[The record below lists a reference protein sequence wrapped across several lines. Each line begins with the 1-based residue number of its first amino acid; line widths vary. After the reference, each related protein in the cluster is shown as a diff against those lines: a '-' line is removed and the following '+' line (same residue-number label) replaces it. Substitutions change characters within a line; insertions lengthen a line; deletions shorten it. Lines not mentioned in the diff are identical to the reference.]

1 MKKLSLVILS
11 ISSMVYATPKAI
23 LQNNSTFIYHDIP
36 QDVITISDMFT
47 QGSFY
52 GRLRFNYSAFKW
64 DDEINKDGKW
74 IRKDNAIG
82 AIGGSLI
89 YNSAY
94 LYGLGFRVGG
104 YASKAYGSLDD
115 DLAYLYKGGKDLICR
130 YDMLSD
136 GISDMAVLAQA
147 YIEYRYKSGYF
158 QYGRV
163 LFDSFLTKSNDTKM
177 IPNGFEGYT
186 YHSSDIPDTKIK
198 VAYLLR
204 QKLKDHTSY
213 HHLLAWQP
221 RTTTDKYAPYT
232 QNDDSAMHRGL
243 SLDKLYQRGIDD
255 RLVVLEAT
263 NQTIHNLKITANYTA
278 VPKLLS
284 LAMMQLDYKISYGKW
299 QIKPAIRYMYQFDDQ
314 AGKIG
319 GANLKTITA
328 GYKNPDSLDTYMIA
342 TRLDLVSDS
351 YKLRFGYSYIADK
364 ADIVAPWRGFP
375 TGGFTRAMSQYN
387 WYANTKTYM
396 ARVDLN
402 LDKMDIAKSTTATIK
417 YAIQDFDDKKLGVP
431 SDNDIITLDVIKRFE
446 TKPNLYLKFRFAHSF
461 GKSITYGTIAKPE
474 NSYSEGR
481 LELNY
486 LF

>member
-1 MKKLSLVILS
+1 
-11 ISSMVYATPKAI
+11 
-23 LQNNSTFIYHDIP
+23 
-36 QDVITISDMFT
+36 
-47 QGSFY
+47 
-52 GRLRFNYSAFKW
+52 
-64 DDEINKDGKW
+64 
-74 IRKDNAIG
+74 
-82 AIGGSLI
+82 
-89 YNSAY
+89 
-94 LYGLGFRVGG
+94 
-104 YASKAYGSLDD
+104 
-115 DLAYLYKGGKDLICR
+115 
-130 YDMLSD
+130 
-136 GISDMAVLAQA
+136 
-147 YIEYRYKSGYF
+147 
-158 QYGRV
+158 
-163 LFDSFLTKSNDTKM
+163 
-177 IPNGFEGYT
+177 
-186 YHSSDIPDTKIK
+186 
-198 VAYLLR
+198 
-204 QKLKDHTSY
+204 
-213 HHLLAWQP
+213 
-221 RTTTDKYAPYT
+221 
-232 QNDDSAMHRGL
+232 MHRGL
-243 SLDKLYQRGIDD
+243 SLDKLHQRGIDD

-284 LAMMQLDYKISYGKW
+284 SAMMQLDYKISYGKW
-299 QIKPAIRYMYQFDDQ
+299 QIKPALRYMYQFDDQ

-319 GANLKTITA
+319 GANIKTITA

-342 TRLDLVSDS
+342 ARLDLVRDS

-402 LDKMDIAKSTTATIK
+402 LGKMDIAKSTTATIK

-446 TKPNLYLKFRFAHSF
+446 NEPNLYLKFRFAHSF
-461 GKSITYGTIAKPE
+461 GKSTTYGTITKPE